1 MTNEEKETIAERV
14 IKIEQLIY
22 ELEPE
27 YNKFIEDNKLS
38 NEFHNVVM
46 WLDSKGA
53 IKID

>member
-1 MTNEEKETIAERV
+1 MTNAEKEIMAERV

-27 YNKFIEDNKLS
+27 YNKFIEDNNLS

-46 WLDSKGA
+46 WLDSKGVLQ
-53 IKID
+53 ID